1 MSIITSNPGQI
12 HDSPLNSSTA
22 KALYSF
28 PKCERFGFTTKKGD
42 NPNAFYS
49 IGDCKSKRAASFG
62 YGGKFDFTKHVDMVP
77 GPNHYANTDNMSKFG
92 RRGITFGNGREKV
105 TFQGFTV
112 KHTNVPGPGAYNI
125 LAGSR
130 HIKGFS
136 IKQRSTSLKKHWN
149 SPGPGYYN
157 HMPTISDKGTFVL
170 SPFRN
175 VTVPSIKTK
184 QVIPKNIE
192 ERSIVFPGPGAYSQ
206 GIIKENSRS
215 ILSNYVSPGGQS
227 IGRQQRNLGKE
238 EPLMPTPGPGNYQ
251 LPSEFGHYRN
261 KTSNSLEGSKAMFNE
276 KSVNSNAVGGGA
288 GGD

>member
-1 MSIITSNPGQI
+1 
-12 HDSPLNSSTA
+12 
-22 KALYSF
+22 
-28 PKCERFGFTTKKGD
+28 
-42 NPNAFYS
+42 
-49 IGDCKSKRAASFG
+49 
-62 YGGKFDFTKHVDMVP
+62 
-77 GPNHYANTDNMSKFG
+77 
-92 RRGITFGNGREKV
+92 
-105 TFQGFTV
+105 
-112 KHTNVPGPGAYNI
+112 
-125 LAGSR
+125 
-130 HIKGFS
+130 
-136 IKQRSTSLKKHWN
+136 
-149 SPGPGYYN
+149 
-157 HMPTISDKGTFVL
+157 MPTISDKGTFVL

-261 KTSNSLEGSKAMFNE
+261 KTSNSLEGSKAMF
-276 KSVNSNAVGGGA
+276 KYS
-288 GGD
+288 